1 MNYKLVPD
9 QTKYKKK
16 HLFYLKIFLN
26 LSLPEGAAAVSI
38 NDFINA
44 MKKKTKKQRNKLIVL
59 H

>member
-26 LSLPEGAAAVSI
+26 FSLPEGAAAASI

-44 MKKKTKKQRNKLIVL
+44 MKKNKKTKE
-59 H
+59 

>member
-9 QTKYKKK
+9 QTKYEKK

-44 MKKKTKKQRNKLIVL
+44 MKKKQKNKGIN
-59 H
+59 

>member
-44 MKKKTKKQRNKLIVL
+44 MKKKQKNKGIN
-59 H
+59 